1 MKIAIIY
8 GKGLDGCGVQRGGVE
23 MTNWAVQNGHV
34 CDSYFVDERK
44 FHRAKFHGDTA
55 DYIGMTPE
63 NFIDHASKI
72 NNDYDIVILNSY
84 PSIKHE
90 SHTIMSFYNNFVKK
104 LDKPIIVGMMH
115 EISKNN
121 IDRIPILFLILNW
134 CDVVMNFSTKTFF
147 STGFS
152 KLFPSKVLGERT
164 RRFKL
169 WTDISELQKT
179 GDKYKSDKQKRLTY
193 MGRWTTMKDPRRILD
208 MTPHFRQKDSSF
220 DTLIIG
226 IEKSIGARV
235 DILDHPLC
243 EFYTYCVYPPKVLQD
258 PTKTVTMGPYKYDQ
272 GMRIM
277 AESMFGA
284 SFYRLL
290 KDKNNYGDRMEYT
303 QIEMIGLG
311 TIPVFDIDYGRNNFT
326 DDGKSFNSIDSLAVW
341 SDREDLGETVDT
353 ILDIAGNPVKQ
364 KQYQEA
370 GLNFVSSEFDSSV
383 VLPTMF
389 DGILKT
395 GKDYNKFDSD
405 LDVLYNVY
413 NNKDLANYAND
424 ILKDQ
429 PIPLGFSEIGL
440 KTVNVFKS
448 ESSRARVPS
457 EFKAPILDLS
467 AFF

>member
-134 CDVVMNFSTKTFF
+134 CDIVMNFSTKTFF
-147 STGFS
+147 STSFS

-311 TIPVFDIDYGRNNFT
+311 TIPVFDIDYG
-326 DDGKSFNSIDSLAVW
+326 KSFNSIDSLAVW